1 MSIMNS
7 GVTDGR
13 IMITTAVRPCPKIRL
28 AVPYPSGMRS
38 DAMSILRTLSTT
50 IRAGR
55 LVFLNNAYGTA
66 IIK

>member
-1 MSIMNS
+1 
-7 GVTDGR
+7 
-13 IMITTAVRPCPKIRL
+13 MITTAVRPCPKIRL

-38 DAMSILRTLSTT
+38 DAMSILTTLSTT